1 MYCKAC
7 GEPLGPPQESLHDP
21 DNLAGILDEGV
32 SNPEA
37 AHIKVVDGEKGF
49 RYQCSNTGQMT
60 KLMQDPPQED
70 KGSSGQTEEPK
81 EESKGPERGSPSGT
95 GGRSKAPGGGEV
107 YDLKKDTDPMQI
119 LEEVIST
126 PAYQLNDE
134 QIAEVLSWGEIYD
147 EQVPPKD
154 LEEILANLKGVAKQQ
169 ASLMAQK
176 YEGKI
181 NKWMR
186 EQSSDSAGPS
196 LGGAAAG
203 RRGRGGRQRPMPPK
217 TPQNRGGGSPET
229 EPSEGAGG
237 VEEDSSVRETRRKH
251 RVSRRQE
258 VMDEA
263 AEKFASEAAANMA
276 QDFGKMFAESREILI
291 TVFKKKAEK
300 DPDWFLEKADEWDMD
315 VFDAIMSPS
324 EARRQEQKGGRESHM
339 TSTDQEV
346 MEAVQE
352 VQGGGSQPQ
361 PQTHRREP
369 EPEPEPEPD
378 PYAQAN
384 PQTDEPE
391 PTEDV
396 NRDGGVDTDENPMK
410 AAPDEEQPDEQE
422 SDDMFDELMGDVA
435 DN

>member
-7 GEPLGPPQESLHDP
+7 GEALGPPQESLHDP
-21 DNLAGILDEGV
+21 DNLAGIIEGGV
-32 SNPEA
+32 SNPEG
-37 AHIKVVDGEKGF
+37 AHIKVVDGQKGF

-60 KLMQDPPQED
+60 KLLDEPPEPD
-70 KGSSGQTEEPK
+70 KGGSGGSEEPK
-81 EESKGPERGSPSGT
+81 EESKGQDGGSPSDPRGSRKASS
-95 GGRSKAPGGGEV
+95 GGQV
-107 YDLKKDTDPMQI
+107 YDLKEDTNPMQI

-134 QIAEVLSWGEIYD
+134 QIAEVMSWGEIYD

-154 LEEILANLKGVAKQQ
+154 LEEILSNLKGVSKQQ

-203 RRGRGGRQRPMPPK
+203 RKPTGGQRRPRPKRPPQSRGGPP
-217 TPQNRGGGSPET
+217 PET
-229 EPSEGAGG
+229 EPPSDSDG
-237 VEEDSSVRETRRKH
+237 VKEDSNARETRRKH
-251 RVSRRQE
+251 RVNRRQE

-263 AEKFASEAAANMA
+263 AEKFASEAASNMA
-276 QDFGKMFAESREILI
+276 KDFGKAFTEMREVMI

-315 VFDAIMSPS
+315 VFDALMSPS
-324 EARRQEQKGGRESHM
+324 EARRQEQQQGGSQQMHGA
-339 TSTDQEV
+339 DQEV
-346 MEAVQE
+346 MQAVQE
-352 VQGGGSQPQ
+352 VQGGGSQQSRQKQ
-361 PQTHRREP
+361 PQTQRK
-369 EPEPEPEPD
+369 EPEPEPD
-378 PYAQAN
+378 NNPYADAN
-384 PQTDEPE
+384 PPTEEPE

-396 NRDGGVDTDENPMK
+396 NKEGGIDMDESPMTAGPEDAEEESEEDG
-410 AAPDEEQPDEQE
+410 
-422 SDDMFDELMGDVA
+422 FDELMGDVA